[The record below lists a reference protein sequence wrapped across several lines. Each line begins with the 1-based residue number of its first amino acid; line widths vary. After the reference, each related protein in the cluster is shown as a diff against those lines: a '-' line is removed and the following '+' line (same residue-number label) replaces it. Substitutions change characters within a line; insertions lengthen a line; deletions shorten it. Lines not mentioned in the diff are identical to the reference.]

1 MKKRLLAV
9 ILALCISST
18 NTMGAFAIASEGGV
32 TQQSEAEGESQTEEV
47 DSEGI
52 DESEEP
58 EDEMTPAAV
67 AEGASSGVDGEQG
80 SVDEEE
86 NVTSADDGDANS
98 DGSSDNGSADAGD
111 GNAVG
116 SGDNNSGE
124 AGGNEQ
130 DSSSENNKEQG
141 DGTSQDGSSTVDGLT
156 ETAGGDI
163 LTEGQDSESTADAMS
178 GECGAEG
185 GNLTWELS
193 GEADALTLT
202 IDGEGAMADYSEDA
216 GAPWEKYAANI
227 VRISLSDEVTGIGS
241 YAFAGCSNIE
251 EISVSESVAGIGDN
265 AFMGC
270 DSLTKIY
277 YAGTQEAWAEFAQS
291 VVPDGVEVVYGRTS
305 EIVLKEITLDKAEAE
320 ISIGEQLQLTVTF
333 EPVDATNKNVT
344 WTSSDEEVAVID
356 EYGQVTALSPGV
368 ADITATT
375 EDGEHSATCTVSVEK
390 VLVDNILLDKNNLEL
405 WVGRTVSLSATVLPE
420 NATDKNVAWTSSNE
434 EAVTVDENG
443 VVTAVGKGTA
453 TVTVSSEDGQNSASC
468 NVAVKEAVVETGACG
483 DNLTWTVTGSG
494 DDLKLTISG
503 TGPMYDYGYNE
514 WWDSEGGYHPTTTS
528 PWQNYN
534 DRITSIVI
542 EDGVTRIGDHAF
554 TFSGKKNYI
563 EIPASVSEI
572 GTYAFMDCNGQ
583 INYWGTTDTWRSIE
597 GANSSINPLNIE
609 FGIEELV
616 LGTGRTQYLSIICNH
631 GECNAKDIIWS
642 SSDDEIVSVDSWGRV
657 TAKRTGEAVITA
669 SLYGAECELPV
680 NVVLSASEIKLDQN
694 ELTLNKGETGSL
706 AATVEPEDASFMDV
720 IWESSDPEVVA
731 VDSEGTLTALR
742 GGTAVV
748 TASSSY
754 WNLKDSCTVTVIAPV
769 TGVTVAEEAVVDLDA
784 EKMLT
789 ASVIPEDATNKNV
802 TWTSS
807 DEEVVQIDSDGRTHG
822 ISIGTAEVTATT
834 EDGAYTAVCLVRVI
848 TPVTAVTLDK
858 EEMTLEVGQS
868 VSVIATVLP
877 EDAVDKSVV
886 WESSDSGV
894 VSVDA
899 DGTISA
905 LGSGKATITATSL
918 NGTTAKCEVTVSMP
932 LRKITYVMN
941 GGKNNQANPANYREG
956 SIVQLANPTRGGY
969 IFGGWYLD
977 AAFTKKATGIA
988 AEQTG
993 DMTFYAKWTGKIYKI
1008 VFNGNTANSGKM
1020 STITYTMGKTAALPA
1035 NAFVK
1040 KEYIFNGWNT
1050 RADGKGTK
1058 FNNKGTLGAFD
1069 AANGSTIT
1077 LYAQWKIKQYTITYK
1092 LNGGTNNKANP
1103 ASYNFKS
1110 ANITLAKPTRKGY
1123 SFQGWFTDSKCTK
1136 AFTGIKKGST
1146 GNKTVYAKWKANKYT
1161 IQYVLNKGTAPKGNP
1176 AAYYVTTATITLK
1189 NPTRKGYTFLGWYKE
1204 ATFKTKV
1211 VSIPKGSV
1219 GNLKLYAK
1227 WTATKYTIKYNLNGG
1242 TNNKANPATYTINSA
1257 KITFAKPTRKGYT
1270 FVGWYTDSKYK
1281 NSITVINKGSVGNKT
1296 LYAKWKLNTYKI
1308 EYVLNGG
1315 KAPAGNPG
1323 TFNVNSAFSFKSPQ
1337 RTGYIFKG
1345 WFSDAGY
1352 KSKIT
1357 GIAKGSAGNK
1367 KVYAKWEPIKYTIVF
1382 SPNVSSMGIDYTGTM
1397 PKIQCTYDQTYKL
1410 PRNTFK
1416 ADEYIGLEI
1425 YEWNTR
1431 ADGKGKVIKDMSSVK
1446 NLSSQNGATVTLYAN
1461 WMEPADEIVIDYWLD
1476 TISIP
1481 RGYTRKIGYDL
1492 YPGYSNERVTFVSSN
1507 TKVAT
1512 VSSTGVIKGIAN
1524 GKATVTAITSSGK
1537 KDTITVKVVDNVR
1550 TWNPSYNYKNYSYG
1564 EPTVAPIKMYYS
1576 GNKLIFEVLVVNNR
1590 TFYADYFDYITIT
1603 LTDSNGKKIVSKK
1616 FTDIG
1621 LNMAPYSTKKM
1632 KFVFDSARKADLFEG
1647 DYDYDYWYTYS
1658 Y

>member
-9 ILALCISST
+9 ILALCISSV
-18 NTMGAFAIASEGGV
+18 NTMGAFAMASEGEV
-32 TQQSEAEGESQTEEV
+32 TQQAETEGEDLTEGD

-58 EDEMTPAAV
+58 GDVENPVTVGEN
-67 AEGASSGVDGEQG
+67 SSNSTDGEQEI
-80 SVDEEE
+80 VDEEE
-86 NVTSADDGDANS
+86 SVTSADGE
-98 DGSSDNGSADAGD
+98 GD
-111 GNAVG
+111 GAGNADG
-116 SGDNNSGE
+116 NSGE
-124 AGGNEQ
+124 ESEGAGEDGAEEGGAGDDGQEGSAEGSDNV
-130 DSSSENNKEQG
+130 QG
-141 DGTSQDGSSTVDGLT
+141 DGTSQEGSITGDGQT
-156 ETAGGDI
+156 ENEGGDI
-163 LTEGQDSESTADAMS
+163 LPEGQDGETTENVLS
-178 GECGAEG
+178 GVCGAEG
-185 GNLTWELS
+185 DNLTWELS

-202 IDGEGAMADYSEDA
+202 ISGEGAMADYSEDA
-216 GAPWEKYAANI
+216 GAPWKYSAASI
-227 VRISLSDEVTGIGS
+227 VSISLSDEVTGIGS

-251 EISVSESVAGIGDN
+251 EISVSESVTGVGDN
-265 AFMGC
+265 AFLGC

-277 YAGTQEAWAEFAQS
+277 YAGTKEAWAEFGQS
-291 VVPDGVEVVYGRTS
+291 VVPAGVEVVYGKIS
-305 EIVLKEITLDKAEAE
+305 EIAVTGITLDKAEAE
-320 ISIGEQLQLTVTF
+320 LEVGKQLQLT
-333 EPVDATNKNVT
+333 AT
-344 WTSSDEEVAVID
+344 
-356 EYGQVTALSPGV
+356 
-368 ADITATT
+368 
-375 EDGEHSATCTVSVEK
+375 
-390 VLVDNILLDKNNLEL
+390 
-405 WVGRTVSLSATVLPE
+405 
-420 NATDKNVAWTSSNE
+420 
-434 EAVTVDENG
+434 
-443 VVTAVGKGTA
+443 
-453 TVTVSSEDGQNSASC
+453 
-468 NVAVKEAVVETGACG
+468 
-483 DNLTWTVTGSG
+483 
-494 DDLKLTISG
+494 
-503 TGPMYDYGYNE
+503 
-514 WWDSEGGYHPTTTS
+514 
-528 PWQNYN
+528 
-534 DRITSIVI
+534 I
-542 EDGVTRIGDHAF
+542 E
-554 TFSGKKNYI
+554 
-563 EIPASVSEI
+563 
-572 GTYAFMDCNGQ
+572 
-583 INYWGTTDTWRSIE
+583 
-597 GANSSINPLNIE
+597 
-609 FGIEELV
+609 
-616 LGTGRTQYLSIICNH
+616 
-631 GECNAKDIIWS
+631 
-642 SSDDEIVSVDSWGRV
+642 
-657 TAKRTGEAVITA
+657 
-669 SLYGAECELPV
+669 
-680 NVVLSASEIKLDQN
+680 
-694 ELTLNKGETGSL
+694 
-706 AATVEPEDASFMDV
+706 
-720 IWESSDPEVVA
+720 
-731 VDSEGTLTALR
+731 
-742 GGTAVV
+742 
-748 TASSSY
+748 
-754 WNLKDSCTVTVIAPV
+754 
-769 TGVTVAEEAVVDLDA
+769 
-784 EKMLT
+784 
-789 ASVIPEDATNKNV
+789 
-802 TWTSS
+802 
-807 DEEVVQIDSDGRTHG
+807 
-822 ISIGTAEVTATT
+822 
-834 EDGAYTAVCLVRVI
+834 
-848 TPVTAVTLDK
+848 
-858 EEMTLEVGQS
+858 
-868 VSVIATVLP
+868 P
-877 EDAVDKSVV
+877 EDAVDKSIV
-886 WESSDSGV
+886 WESSDV
-894 VSVDA
+894 EVASVDEN
-899 DGTISA
+899 GMITA
-905 LGSGKATITATSL
+905 LVSGKATITATSL
-918 NGTTAKCEVTVSMP
+918 NGMTAKCEVTVPMP
-932 LRKITYVMN
+932 LHKITYVMN

-969 IFGGWYLD
+969 VFGGWYLD

-993 DMTFYAKWTGKIYKI
+993 DMTFYAKWTGKTYKI

-1020 STITYTMGKTAALPA
+1020 SMITYTMGKSTALPA
-1035 NAFVK
+1035 NAFAK
-1040 KEYIFNGWNT
+1040 KEYIFTGWNT
-1050 RADGKGTK
+1050 QANGKGVTFK
-1058 FNNKGTLGAFD
+1058 NKGSLGAFD

-1077 LYAQWKIKQYTITYK
+1077 LYAQWKIKQYTIIYK

-1103 ASYNFKS
+1103 ATYNFKS
-1110 ANITLAKPTRKGY
+1110 ANISLAKPTRKGY
-1123 SFQGWFTDSKCTK
+1123 SFQGWFTDAKCTK
-1136 AFTGIKKGST
+1136 AFTGIKRGST

-1242 TNNKANPATYTINSA
+1242 TNNKTNPVTYTINSA

-1410 PRNTFK
+1410 PRNTFR
-1416 ADEYIGLEI
+1416 ADEHAGLEI

-1431 ADGKGKVIKDMSSVK
+1431 ADGKGKVIKDMASVK
-1446 NLSSQNGATVTLYAN
+1446 NLSAQNGATVTLYAN
-1461 WMEPADEIVIDYWLD
+1461 WMYPVDTIIIDYWLS
-1476 TISIP
+1476 TITIP
-1481 RGYTRKIGYDL
+1481 RGYTRKIGYDI

-1512 VSSTGVIKGIAN
+1512 VSSTGVIKGISN

-1550 TWNPSYNYKNYSYG
+1550 NWNPNYNYKNYSYG

-1576 GNKLIFEVLVVNNR
+1576 GSKLIFEVLVVNNR

-1616 FTDIG
+1616 FKNIG

-1632 KFVFDSARKADLFEG
+1632 KFVFDSARKADLIDG